1 MKNELYI
8 NVAEKIGNPSALTQE
23 DGNIIYSEIA
33 RAIKQNTR
41 IILDFEQIESMI
53 SPFLNNA
60 IGQLYGQF
68 TSQQISDYLTIK
80 NFPNEK
86 TATLNIVI
94 SNAKKYYSNKER
106 FDSTVKE
113 VFNSWAPKIFMFL
126 SLPNSKNLSWIQMYL
141 LSFCIHLFQEK
152 IQSDMKNY
160 TNLY

>member
-113 VFNSWAPKIFMFL
+113 VFNS
-126 SLPNSKNLSWIQMYL
+126 
-141 LSFCIHLFQEK
+141 
-152 IQSDMKNY
+152 
-160 TNLY
+160 